1 MIKQITS
8 HLRIVGLV
16 ISFALVAGSSAVYG
30 QGSKR
35 QVADIPF
42 QFQVGNTTLPA
53 GEYSVSPNSS
63 TGETLRISSR
73 STDATVVRMSSPV
86 AQRDPASKS
95 RLVFHK
101 YGNEYF
107 LTEVWSAGFSNGR
120 KLTKSGRERALE
132 RDASLIGRAS
142 SQKPV
147 EVVITLQ

>member
-1 MIKQITS
+1 MIKHITS
-8 HLRIVGLV
+8 HLRIVGLA
-16 ISFALVAGSSAVYG
+16 ISLTLVAGATAAYG

-42 QFQVGNTTLPA
+42 QFQVGNATLPA
-53 GEYSVSPNSS
+53 GEYSVAATTA

-73 STDATVVRMSSPV
+73 SDNSSIFRLSTPMV
-86 AQRDPASKS
+86 QNGPASKGK
-95 RLVFHK
+95 LVFHK
-101 YGNEYF
+101 YGDEYF
-107 LTEVWSAGFSNGR
+107 LAEVWSAGYANGR

-132 RDASLIGRAS
+132 HDTSLIGKAK